1 MSCPSADTSIPGNIK
16 QLEMYS
22 FPLRTYFLV
31 LFFSLPLSLSV
42 IMLSELAKW
51 LVFLHGNIMIVGG
64 HEFYIDLTTI
74 SRVFVIST
82 GLYRRSW
89 PEFVPW
95 EWCDTR
101 EDGFSDS
108 ASEH

>member
-1 MSCPSADTSIPGNIK
+1 MSCPAANTSIPGNIK

-31 LFFSLPLSLSV
+31 ILSLPLSAIRLF
-42 IMLSELAKW
+42 ELAKW
-51 LVFLHGNIMIVGG
+51 LVFLHGNTMIVGG
-64 HEFYIDLTTI
+64 YEFYVDLTTI
-74 SRVFVIST
+74 SRVYVIST

>member
-1 MSCPSADTSIPGNIK
+1 
-16 QLEMYS
+16 
-22 FPLRTYFLV
+22 
-31 LFFSLPLSLSV
+31 
-42 IMLSELAKW
+42 MLSELAKW

-74 SRVFVIST
+74 SRVYVIST